1 MQNIEAV
8 IKPSGKLLINNEQ
21 HNYLDDLAQEIAFYT
36 KKTGIP
42 LPVVLGGGKG
52 YNEIC
57 KKYHTPMINGLRLT
71 PNELINEF
79 VEKAKEN
86 QQEVY
91 AALKKYGV
99 DAEIMDMGILKAMP
113 YGVVTNNDTNQ
124 EVDMCSTGFVATI
137 SIKPIIKALENGKI
151 PLISNMGVDEDGK
164 MYNVNAAPVAGEL
177 AFLLKA
183 KKLIL
188 LGDTAVYDA
197 NKKVIPLIT
206 SQDYIE
212 KQIQDKVF
220 TEGICVNIDTITAV
234 QQRFH
239 EHNMR
244 VNYQGHITTLKY
256 DNQKHIVDGLYNE
269 IIGNSHGTILR
280 M

>member
-1 MQNIEAV
+1 MKNIEAV
-8 IKPSGKLLINNEQ
+8 IKPSGKLLINDEKN
-21 HNYLDDLAQEIAFYT
+21 NYLDDLAQEIAFYT
-36 KKTGIP
+36 KKTGIA

-52 YNEIC
+52 YNEVC
-57 KKYHTPMINGLRLT
+57 KKYNPPFINGLRLT
-71 PNELINEF
+71 PEELIPLF

-86 QQEVY
+86 QKEVY

-99 DAEIMDMGILKAMP
+99 DAEIMDMNILKAMP
-113 YGVVTNNDTNQ
+113 YGLITDNATNN
-124 EVDMCSTGFVATI
+124 EVNMEYTGFVATI
-137 SIKPIIKALENGKI
+137 STRPIIKAMEAGKI

-197 NKKVIPLIT
+197 NKKVIPSIT

-212 KQIQDKVF
+212 EQIKNNVF

-256 DNQKHIVDGLYNE
+256 DNQKHIADGLYNE
-269 IIGNSHGTILR
+269 ILGNSHGTVLR